1 MVNNVVEVNN
11 LSFRYRQA
19 EFDSVSHLTFSV
31 QRGSFCCI
39 IGENGAG
46 KSTICN
52 ALVGLIPHY
61 FLGLMSGSIHINKL
75 SVTEHSIAELSQQI
89 GLVFQNPFNQLS
101 YTATTVAEE
110 LAYGLGNRGVP
121 QSEMVEK
128 VQQIAKVMHIEEVL
142 DQNPLELSGGQAQR
156 VAFGSTF
163 ILEPQILVLDEC
175 TTQLDPLGAD
185 GIFKIVKK
193 LNKQGVTVIMVDH
206 DMERVAQYA
215 DHVLVLK
222 NGQKK
227 LEGSPR
233 EVFSDER
240 LTTFGVEAPDYAVL
254 SRQMVKAHYPISR
267 IAITEKEAA
276 KDVREAL
283 HHED

>member
-11 LSFRYRQA
+11 LSFCYRQA

-31 QRGSFCCI
+31 QRGSFFCI

-52 ALVGLIPHY
+52 ALVGLIPPY

-75 SVTEHSIAELSQQI
+75 SVTKHSIAELSQQI

-110 LAYGLGNRGVP
+110 LAYGLGNRRVP

-185 GIFKIVKK
+185 EIFKIVKK